1 MMKAHHEEIEKLE
14 KRIREADH
22 LTPEEKSLSLEKIA
36 EWKLEDKA
44 FSLLPNE
51 LEKLSEKIV
60 PILEEIGLL

>member
-1 MMKAHHEEIEKLE
+1 MKEHQEHVEKLE
-14 KRIREADH
+14 KAIKESDT
-22 LTPEEKSLSLEKIA
+22 LSDIEKSMTLEKIA

-44 FSLLPNE
+44 FSLLPAE